1 MATTVD
7 DIRKL
12 RELTGAGM
20 MDCRSALTEA
30 GGDVDKAVTILREK
44 GIAKAAKRAGRETTN
59 GVVEAYLHRT
69 GDYPPQ
75 VGALVELDCET
86 DFVAKSDDFRAL
98 ARALALHVAGSS
110 PMWVKRDDVP
120 ADVLAERQAT
130 YRRIAE
136 EEGRPAAVVEQI
148 IGGQIEKFYR
158 QTVLLEQPYVRT
170 PDVTVGELV
179 AE

>member
-44 GIAKAAKRAGRETTN
+44 GIAKAAKRAGRETAN

-75 VGALVELDCET
+75 VGVLVEINCES
-86 DFVAKSDDFRAL
+86 DFVAKGDNFRQL
-98 ARALALHVAGSS
+98 ARELAIHIAAAK
-110 PMWVKRDDVP
+110 PRWINPEDVP
-120 ADVLAERQAT
+120 EDAPV
-130 YRRIAE
+130 
-136 EEGRPAAVVEQI
+136 GAV
-148 IGGQIEKFYR
+148 
-158 QTVLLEQPYVRT
+158 TW
-170 PDVTVGELV
+170 
-179 AE
+179 